1 MRRIDVGRSG
11 WTGCDA
17 IGAIGRRAFV
27 TTVLLV
33 EDSLTDAEL
42 LTRYLRQ
49 LGLTVIGVQSGE
61 EAEAQLR
68 LQKPD
73 LVILDVIL
81 PGQSGFELCHSLKTN
96 DATKQIPVV
105 ICSSKGTEVD
115 RLWGSMLGANAYL
128 AKPVDRQT
136 LLQAIQ
142 QFIL

>member
-1 MRRIDVGRSG
+1 MS
-11 WTGCDA
+11 
-17 IGAIGRRAFV
+17 
-27 TTVLLV
+27 TVLLV

-49 LGLTVIGVQSGE
+49 IGLTVIGVQSGE

-68 LQKPD
+68 LQTPD

-96 DATKQIPVV
+96 DATKKIPVV

-115 RLWGSMLGANAYL
+115 RLWGSMLGANAYI
-128 AKPVDRQT
+128 AKPVDRQK
-136 LLQAIQ
+136 LLQVIQ

>member
-1 MRRIDVGRSG
+1 MS
-11 WTGCDA
+11 
-17 IGAIGRRAFV
+17 
-27 TTVLLV
+27 TVLLV
-33 EDSLTDAEL
+33 EDSLTEAEV
-42 LTRYLRQ
+42 LTVYLRQ

-96 DATKQIPVV
+96 DATKQIPIV

-128 AKPVDRQT
+128 AKPVDRQK
-136 LLQAIQ
+136 LMQIVQ
-142 QFIL
+142 QFIF